1 MKTRTQFLRL
11 PVAAACALL
20 ASFAHADNSA
30 NTSAAPV
37 LDTTVVTAGR
47 VAQNLNDVIADMTI
61 VDQEAIAKSG
71 ANSVADILARQ
82 PGIEITRNGGPA
94 STTNVFVRGMPSQ
107 YTAVLIDGVRIDAQ
121 SGSGG
126 AGWNTIPASQIE
138 RIEILR
144 GPAAAIYGSDASA
157 GVIQIFTKA
166 AKKGFS
172 PSLELGLGTHGTR
185 KAVSHLT
192 GGNARFDYAI
202 GLAYEESKGFDI
214 RPKVATANHDRD
226 GYLQHSGNLKLGWNI
241 NSAHRLEVSA
251 LDSSSKAQYDTSVRD
266 DITMSDLRT
275 QSLAWRA
282 NWSEQ
287 YQTRLVATR
296 SADRN
301 QTLTTAPSTSKTE
314 ISSLLWHNEYR
325 IGIHQFTA
333 DIEHRQDRFKSTSG
347 VPASRVDKRQQQ
359 SIALGY
365 GLASGAHTVQV
376 NVRSDDDSDFGS
388 KATGNIGYAYKINP
402 TWRVSA
408 STGTTYRTP
417 TFYQRFSKYGK
428 ADLVPEFGRNQE
440 LAVHWAQAGQSF
452 SATLYRGRYNNQLVN
467 QPGTGPCTNGSS
479 CYINIDKTKN
489 TGLTLA
495 AATQVQAVRIGAS
508 LDLQN
513 PQDATKGSRLKRTAR
528 KALKLTADT
537 QLAGIDLGAEVQAI
551 GQRFDDA
558 ANKKPL
564 GGYTLLNL
572 SAKKAISNSWELVG
586 RIDNL
591 GDKNYETAKDYA
603 TAGRQL
609 YIGLR
614 WTGQ

>member
-1 MKTRTQFLRL
+1 
-11 PVAAACALL
+11 
-20 ASFAHADNSA
+20 
-30 NTSAAPV
+30 
-37 LDTTVVTAGR
+37 
-47 VAQNLNDVIADMTI
+47 
-61 VDQEAIAKSG
+61 
-71 ANSVADILARQ
+71 
-82 PGIEITRNGGPA
+82 
-94 STTNVFVRGMPSQ
+94 
-107 YTAVLIDGVRIDAQ
+107 
-121 SGSGG
+121 
-126 AGWNTIPASQIE
+126 
-138 RIEILR
+138 
-144 GPAAAIYGSDASA
+144 
-157 GVIQIFTKA
+157 
-166 AKKGFS
+166 
-172 PSLELGLGTHGTR
+172 
-185 KAVSHLT
+185 
-192 GGNARFDYAI
+192 
-202 GLAYEESKGFDI
+202 
-214 RPKVATANHDRD
+214 
-226 GYLQHSGNLKLGWNI
+226 
-241 NSAHRLEVSA
+241 
-251 LDSSSKAQYDTSVRD
+251 
-266 DITMSDLRT
+266 MSDLRT

-572 SAKKAISNSWELVG
+572 SAKKAISNSWEVVG
-586 RIDNL
+586 RVDNL
-591 GDKNYETAKDYA
+591 GNKFYETAQTYA
-603 TAGRQL
+603 TGGRQF